1 NINMKFNHIDNM
13 KTWILAEWIPVVLM
27 ITVFMTVSC
36 APGQDEVK
44 LRVMCYNIAAGHG
57 DIDGI
62 VEVIRR
68 HDPDILALQEVDV
81 HWGERSGWID
91 QAEYLAESLGMHAY
105 FGEIYRFEP
114 LDGGPDEPRRY
125 GLAYL
130 SKEPFVHRKNHM
142 LSRLSTQTGEP
153 ELTVLTGFPEVAIEW
168 QGRRIHFFNTHLD
181 FRPDPAV
188 RTLQVAG
195 MMAIIPEIDGPHFL
209 IGDLNARPD
218 APELEPLFSIL
229 QDTWTGQEEPGYTFP
244 ANAPDRRIDYIL
256 HSEHFQ
262 VREVI
267 VYTTEASDHLPIVA
281 DFVFNE

>member
-1 NINMKFNHIDNM
+1 MMSF
-13 KTWILAEWIPVVLM
+13 L
-27 ITVFMTVSC
+27 MTVSC
-36 APGQDEVK
+36 TPGQDEVK

-62 VEVIRR
+62 LEVISR
-68 HDPDILALQEVDV
+68 HDPDIVVLQEVDV

-91 QAEYLAESLGMHAY
+91 QADYIAEALGMHSY

-125 GLAYL
+125 GLSHL
-130 SKEPFVHRKNHM
+130 SKEPFVYRKNHM
-142 LSRLSTQTGEP
+142 LTRLSTQTGEP
-153 ELTVLTGFPEVAIEW
+153 ELTVLPGFPEVAIEL

-188 RTLQVAG
+188 RTRQVAE
-195 MMAIIPEIDGPHFL
+195 MMTIMAEIDGPHFL

-218 APELEPLFSIL
+218 AHELAPLFSIL
-229 QDTWTGQEEPGYTFP
+229 QDAWTGHVDPGYTFP
-244 ANAPDRRIDYIL
+244 AHAPDRRIDYIL
-256 HSEHFQ
+256 HSGHLS
-262 VREVI
+262 VREVFI
-267 VYTTEASDHLPIVA
+267 YATEASDHLPVVA